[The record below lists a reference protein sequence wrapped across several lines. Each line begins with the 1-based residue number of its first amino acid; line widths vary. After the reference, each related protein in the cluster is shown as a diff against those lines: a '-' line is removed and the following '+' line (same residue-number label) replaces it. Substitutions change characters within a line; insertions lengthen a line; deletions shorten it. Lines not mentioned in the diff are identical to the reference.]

1 MPRSGAAA
9 AQLACGAPQGVR
21 WLAWAALAQAAYFR
35 VSFDYAK
42 TLKPKA
48 TKRAPKS

>member
-1 MPRSGAAA
+1 MINDDNTEKTPNHANTRRVRRSADE
-9 AQLACGAPQGVR
+9 LAP
-21 WLAWAALAQAAYFR
+21 YFR

-48 TKRAPKS
+48 TKRAPTS